1 MSPYILI
8 DKELEAL
15 ADPATPVG
23 CAALVQLQLNAML
36 ADQRITFPE
45 FDHYHER
52 LNKVIDQRMEA
63 A

>member
-1 MSPYILI
+1 M
-8 DKELEAL
+8 
-15 ADPATPVG
+15 
-23 CAALVQLQLNAML
+23 M

>member
-23 CAALVQLQLNAML
+23 CAGLIQRQLNAMMTDDL
-36 ADQRITFPE
+36 ITTSE
-45 FDHYHER
+45 FTHYCER
-52 LNKVIDQRMEA
+52 LNKIIDRRMEA
-63 A
+63 S